1 MVVRQPVLSA
11 FDPIKANDDQRLA
24 HNCYLRVISV
34 PDEEIK
40 IPLQN
45 DNEKTELTLEQ
56 IGFAA
61 TVEDLIGYRLND
73 LVFEDN
79 FNEKILTMAS
89 GGKFTYDKLF
99 SVCSKYGM
107 KQHQLRCEEKYEYFT
122 KLGFS
127 NEEAK
132 SNVLAIAFYT
142 GSKSETIKSVL

>member
-1 MVVRQPVLSA
+1 MTKLQNMVVRQPVLSA

-34 PDEEIK
+34 PDKEIK

-79 FNEKILTMAS
+79 FNEKIHL
-89 GGKFTYDKLF
+89 
-99 SVCSKYGM
+99 
-107 KQHQLRCEEKYEYFT
+107 
-122 KLGFS
+122 
-127 NEEAK
+127 
-132 SNVLAIAFYT
+132 
-142 GSKSETIKSVL
+142 